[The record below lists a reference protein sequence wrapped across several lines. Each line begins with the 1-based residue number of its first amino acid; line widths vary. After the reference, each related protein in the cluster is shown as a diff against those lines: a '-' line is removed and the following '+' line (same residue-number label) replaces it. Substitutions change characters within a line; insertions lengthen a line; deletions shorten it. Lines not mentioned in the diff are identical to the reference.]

1 MIGILHDFLALIYPD
16 ICQSCGN
23 ILYKNE
29 NTICTYCL
37 FHLPKT
43 YFHSQRDNPVEIL
56 FWGRCDIY
64 SATACYYFHK
74 GSKVQ
79 RLMHRLKYRNQKQ
92 IGVAIGYN
100 YGKDLMVS
108 PYYKTADVI
117 IPVPLHPKKQ
127 KLRGYNQSEMFAEGL
142 SRALSIPVNKRILI
156 RGFFSETQTRKSRFA
171 RWENVKAVFD
181 IENEELSGKH
191 ILLVD
196 DVITT
201 GATIEACVNSLNKIS
216 GVKIS
221 VAAIAYA
228 SS

>member
-23 ILYKNE
+23 TLFRHE

-43 YFHSQRDNPVEIL
+43 NFHSQQNNPVEIL
-56 FWGRCDIY
+56 FWGRAGIY

-79 RLMHRLKYRNQKQ
+79 HLMHRFKYRNQKQ

-100 YGKDLMVS
+100 YGKELKSSTYFNTVE
-108 PYYKTADVI
+108 VI

-127 KLRGYNQSEMFAEGL
+127 KIRGYNQSEMFADGL
-142 SRALSIPVNKRILI
+142 AKALNIPVNNRILL
-156 RGFFSETQTRKSRFA
+156 RTFFSETQTRKSRFA
-171 RWENVKAVFD
+171 RWENVKAIFD
-181 IENEELSGKH
+181 VENEELSGKH
-191 ILLVD
+191 LLLVD

-201 GATIEACVNSLNKIS
+201 GATIEACVNSLNKIP

-221 VAAIAYA
+221 IAAIAFA